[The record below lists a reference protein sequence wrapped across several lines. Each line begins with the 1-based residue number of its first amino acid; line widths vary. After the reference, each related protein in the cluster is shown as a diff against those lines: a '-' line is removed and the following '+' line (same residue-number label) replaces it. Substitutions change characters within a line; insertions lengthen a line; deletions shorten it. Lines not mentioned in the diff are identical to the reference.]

1 MDSLNIAI
9 LALIQGITEFLPASS
24 SGHLILWP
32 LLTGQADQGLMM
44 DVAVHIGTL
53 AAVCV
58 YFRADFLRLVA
69 GLTDVLRGRLH
80 SDAAR
85 LCLLVALATVPAVLT
100 GLALKL
106 AGATEGLRS
115 VAVVGWATLLGA
127 GLLWWADRVGGQ
139 HRAGGDWRLRDAVVM
154 GLLQAVALI
163 PGTSRSGITMTGAR
177 FLGFERAEA
186 ARLSLLMA
194 IPVTFAAGTLETVE
208 LITDG
213 NLALTQELGLG
224 AGLSFLAA
232 LAALTVMMRMFR
244 RDWTMLPF
252 VLYRIALGVGLLVFA
267 YT

>member
-9 LALIQGITEFLPASS
+9 LALIQGITEFLPISS

-32 LLTGQADQGLMM
+32 LLTGARDQGLMM
-44 DVAVHIGTL
+44 DVAVHMGTL

-58 YFRADFLRLVA
+58 YFRADFLRLVS
-69 GLTDVLRGRLH
+69 GLCDVLRGRLH
-80 SDAAR
+80 SGAAR
-85 LCLLVALATVPAVLT
+85 LFLLIALATVPAVVA
-100 GLALKL
+100 GFALKT
-106 AGATEGLRS
+106 AGAMEGLRS
-115 VAVVGWATLLGA
+115 VAVIGWATLAGA
-127 GLLWWADRVGGQ
+127 GLLWWADRFGGQ
-139 HRAGGDWRLRDAVVM
+139 ARAGGDWRLRDAVIM

-177 FLGFERAEA
+177 WLGFERAEA

-194 IPVTFAAGTLETVE
+194 IPVTFAAGTLETAD
-208 LITDG
+208 LIGEG
-213 NLALTQELGLG
+213 NLALTRELTLG

-252 VLYRIALGVGLLVFA
+252 VLYRLVLGVALLAVA
-267 YT
+267 YA